1 MSALRKAGVWLG
13 LVEEDD
19 GRADEAAYDDDFGED
34 EDDFAPPV
42 RPRSLGRQS
51 RYADRDHTD
60 VRAAEREA
68 RPSTRSVEY
77 DARPSSRDR
86 GEPSRLESARLES
99 SRGESRSEGSRS
111 ESARLDA
118 SRADRSSVRQLARP
132 APAAPASPAPSSS
145 SGY

>member
-51 RYADRDHTD
+51 RYTDRDAD
-60 VRAAEREA
+60 ARATE

-77 DARPSSRDR
+77 DARPGGRDR
-86 GEPSRLESARLES
+86 GEPSRLESARAESARMES
-99 SRGESRSEGSRS
+99 SRGESSRSEPSRS
-111 ESARLDA
+111 ES
-118 SRADRSSVRQLARP
+118 SRSDQSRSE
-132 APAAPASPAPSSS
+132 
-145 SGY
+145 